1 MVLSV
6 GKDLE
11 VHGIVI
17 GKDSIEVDEG
27 ILNKMGNLE
36 LKSTNEKFLSKIVV
50 IARLLLDTI
59 C

>member
-11 VHGIVI
+11 VHGIVV
-17 GKDSIEVDEG
+17 GKDPIEVDEG
-27 ILNKMGNLE
+27 ILNKMGDLE